1 MKILIAVV
9 SCKAHAG
16 YRAAIRETW
25 LPKVPKDKA
34 DVFFFMGRGA
44 EVTESDEIVLD
55 GCGDDYGSLPS
66 KIQEIIRWA
75 LERGYTNLVK
85 IDNDVVLNVDRF
97 LRSDFE
103 QWDFNGHTN
112 KDGGSLLV
120 PWGFCYTLSK
130 RAMEHIAKAP
140 LPGNNNDECWVANT
154 LAQQGI
160 TLHHEPAYL
169 LHRGKRSDFI
179 IPTKRPLRAPPRPT
193 PMDEVTSGNGIAYC
207 VFLHWFGYHSTPDET
222 NIKEYHKLFK
232 ETQ

>member
-85 IDNDVVLNVDRF
+85 IDNDVVLRVDR
-97 LRSDFE
+97 RSE
-103 QWDFNGHTN
+103 EHT
-112 KDGGSLLV
+112 SEL
-120 PWGFCYTLSK
+120 
-130 RAMEHIAKAP
+130 
-140 LPGNNNDECWVANT
+140 
-154 LAQQGI
+154 Q
-160 TLHHEPAYL
+160 
-169 LHRGKRSDFI
+169 
-179 IPTKRPLRAPPRPT
+179 
-193 PMDEVTSGNGIAYC
+193 
-207 VFLHWFGYHSTPDET
+207 
-222 NIKEYHKLFK
+222 
-232 ETQ
+232 